1 MRSKRG
7 IFWYSLGLTLL
18 LLLPM
23 ILTVAF
29 FTDQYQKQQLLRFL
43 CGIGFSG
50 MEQHFH
56 AGDVGF
62 PVQRRR
68 GHDRAGDFV
77 PDSVCSCRIFAFDC
91 KKSVEQKIVSQLF
104 LYIFLDFSGTRLGY
118 DL

>member
-1 MRSKRG
+1 MGHFVSDSVGVKCVG
-7 IFWYSLGLTLL
+7 
-18 LLLPM
+18 
-23 ILTVAF
+23 VE
-29 FTDQYQKQQLLRFL
+29 KQQLLRFL

-56 AGDVGF
+56 ADDVGF
-62 PVQRRR
+62 SVQRRR
-68 GHDRAGDFV
+68 RHDRAGDFV

-91 KKSVEQKIVSQLF
+91 KKSVEQKIVSPLF

>member
-1 MRSKRG
+1 MGCFVSDSVGVKCVG
-7 IFWYSLGLTLL
+7 
-18 LLLPM
+18 
-23 ILTVAF
+23 VE
-29 FTDQYQKQQLLRFL
+29 KQQLLRFL

-56 AGDVGF
+56 AGDVGLSI
-62 PVQRRR
+62 QRRR
-68 GHDRAGDFV
+68 RHDRAGDFV

-91 KKSVEQKIVSQLF
+91 KKSVEQKIVSQIF

>member
-1 MRSKRG
+1 MGHFVSDSVGVKCVG
-7 IFWYSLGLTLL
+7 
-18 LLLPM
+18 
-23 ILTVAF
+23 VE
-29 FTDQYQKQQLLRFL
+29 KQQLLRFL

-62 PVQRRR
+62 SVQRRR
-68 GHDRAGDFV
+68 GH
-77 PDSVCSCRIFAFDC
+77 DSVCSCRIFAFDR

>member
-1 MRSKRG
+1 MDSVVLDELGKIDARMYIVDCLPNLVG
-7 IFWYSLGLTLL
+7 IADSSVT
-18 LLLPM
+18 
-23 ILTVAF
+23 A
-29 FTDQYQKQQLLRFL
+29 RFR
-43 CGIGFSG
+43 
-50 MEQHFH
+50 QVH

-62 PVQRRR
+62 SVQRRR

-104 LYIFLDFSGTRLGY
+104 LHIFLDFSGTRLGY

>member
-1 MRSKRG
+1 MGHFVSDSVGVKCVG
-7 IFWYSLGLTLL
+7 
-18 LLLPM
+18 
-23 ILTVAF
+23 VE
-29 FTDQYQKQQLLRFL
+29 KQQLLRFL

-62 PVQRRR
+62 SVQRRR
-68 GHDRAGDFV
+68 GHVLGILFLTA
-77 PDSVCSCRIFAFDC
+77 FAAVGFLRLTV

>member
-1 MRSKRG
+1 MKKKVWG
-7 IFWYSLGLTLL
+7 ILFLTALALNVLG
-18 LLLPM
+18 
-23 ILTVAF
+23 VE
-29 FTDQYQKQQLLRFL
+29 KQQLLRFL

-56 AGDVGF
+56 AGDVGLF
-62 PVQRRR
+62 RSASER
-68 GHDRAGDFV
+68 HDRAGNFV

-104 LYIFLDFSGTRLGY
+104 LHIFLDFSGTRLGY

>member
-1 MRSKRG
+1 MGHFVSDSVGVKCVG
-7 IFWYSLGLTLL
+7 
-18 LLLPM
+18 
-23 ILTVAF
+23 VE
-29 FTDQYQKQQLLRFL
+29 KQQLLRFL

-62 PVQRRR
+62 SVQRRR
-68 GHDRAGDFV
+68 GHDCAGNFV